1 MQEHA
6 NLPLAMIETVTA
18 AADWVIILPMILA
31 LMGSALLLMLR
42 KSRGFNALL
51 AVLFVIAIIASEA
64 VLFGRVMAEGP
75 VSMTMGRWLPP
86 FGISFTADIFGAGFA
101 LTSALATLVVIVYMQ
116 MDREPGD
123 NIDGQL
129 AMVLLL
135 LAGVTGSF
143 LTGDF
148 FNLYVWFEVML
159 IASFGLLVLGGSQ
172 MQIDGAV
179 KYGFLNFLATTLFLM
194 ALGLTYALL
203 GTLNMA
209 DIIGRA
215 PQANQAVLAG
225 IAALLILAFG
235 MKAAAFPVNA
245 WLPASYHAPPAA
257 VSALFAGLLTKVGVF
272 ALLRAMVVLFPET
285 RTLLE
290 PVLIAIAA
298 ATLVIAPLGAIAE
311 TNLRRAIG
319 FIVIGGIGVIVA
331 GIAMPSVTGVAGS
344 GFYIFH
350 AILTMT
356 ALYLIAGLVER
367 VTGETDSRNMGG
379 LYAANSPLSIIFL
392 VAVLA
397 AAGIPPF
404 LGFWPKLLLLEA
416 GLERAGI
423 SAAEGGTVDWSGIVL
438 VGALLINAFLTLVGG
453 TRLWAHIFWRAGRE
467 GDQSEHQAQTIR
479 KLTVKESWLGLG
491 ATMVLVAGIALA
503 GLLPDGLF
511 ATARSGAGDLID
523 PSRYIAAVGLP
534 DEAGP
539 VDLDAE
545 LGAEEG
551 TP

>member
-1 MQEHA
+1 MV
-6 NLPLAMIETVTA
+6 LS
-18 AADWVIILPMILA
+18 

-51 AVLFVIAIIASEA
+51 AMLIVAAIIACEA
-64 VLFGRVMAEGP
+64 VLFARVLADGP
-75 VSMTMGRWLPP
+75 LSMTMGKWLPP
-86 FGISFTADIFGAGFA
+86 FGISFAADIFGAGFA
-101 LTSALATLVVIVYMQ
+101 LAAAVVTLIVIAYMQ

-123 NIDGQL
+123 NRDGQL

-135 LAGVTGSF
+135 LAGVTGAF

-159 IASFGLLVLGGSQ
+159 IASFGLLVLGGSRLQ
-172 MQIDGAV
+172 LDGAV

-194 ALGLTYALL
+194 ALGFTYGLL

-215 PQANQAVLAG
+215 PQANQAALAG
-225 IAALLILAFG
+225 IMALLILAFG

-245 WLPASYHAPPAA
+245 WLPASYHTPPAA

-272 ALLRAMVVLFPET
+272 ALLRASVVLFPASRE
-285 RTLLE
+285 LLE
-290 PVLIAIAA
+290 PVLIAVAA

-319 FIVIGGIGVIVA
+319 FIVIGGIGVILSGIGMASATAIA
-331 GIAMPSVTGVAGS
+331 GA

-356 ALYLIAGLVER
+356 ALYLVAGLIER
-367 VTGETDSRNMGG
+367 VTGETDSRRMGG
-379 LYAANSPLSIIFL
+379 LYAASSPLSILFFVL
-392 VAVLA
+392 VLA
-397 AAGIPPF
+397 AAGVPPF

-416 GLERAGI
+416 GFAEAGI
-423 SAAEGGTVDWSGIVL
+423 GAGPVTNWDGILL
-438 VGALLINAFLTLVGG
+438 VAALLINAFLTLVAG

-467 GDQSEHQAQTIR
+467 GAQSEYQVQTVGRLNR
-479 KLTVKESWLGLG
+479 KERWLGLG
-491 ATMVLVAGIALA
+491 AAMVLVGAIALA
-503 GLLPDGLF
+503 GLLPDTLF
-511 ATARSGAGDLID
+511 ATMQAGAGDLVD
-523 PSRYIAAVGLP
+523 PSRYIAAVGL
-534 DEAGP
+534 AGGGSP
-539 VDLDAE
+539 
-545 LGAEEG
+545 
-551 TP
+551 